1 MMNLLAQRIVDPIPN
16 PDDLRIRILKRTFGS
31 IRFPGSKNRPIK
43 FDLTKIGRKNTDR
56 ELKAAKQQ
64 HKLIKSA
71 YVF

>member
-1 MMNLLAQRIVDPIPN
+1 MINLLAQRIVDPIPN

-31 IRFPGSKNRPIK
+31 IRVPGSKNRPIK
-43 FDLTKIGRKNTDR
+43 YDLTKIGRKITDR
-56 ELKAAKQQ
+56 ELKSAKQQ